1 MITMLNALHFFKG
14 FNSVRW
20 FFYGYHSTK
29 GITKSTL
36 LSNNCFEQI
45 DVHWERGPE
54 KNALPNVYLKG
65 WPRDRAQYHQCMNFF
80 RHLSFKLYYIV
91 QIIQTWLLH
100 LKMIIDNRLWI

>member
-29 GITKSTL
+29 EWITKSTL

-45 DVHWERGPE
+45 DVH
-54 KNALPNVYLKG
+54 
-65 WPRDRAQYHQCMNFF
+65 
-80 RHLSFKLYYIV
+80 
-91 QIIQTWLLH
+91 
-100 LKMIIDNRLWI
+100 